1 MDRWDVII
9 IVVAGYVAVMT
20 LVRLMSSR
28 HNQMLVQI
36 REQLTKQLRKKKKEK
51 KKVTKNN
58 DQPDQKDR
66 GAA

>member
-9 IVVAGYVAVMT
+9 IVVAGYVAVMS

-36 REQLTKQLRKKKKEK
+36 REQLTKQLRKKKTK
-51 KKVTKNN
+51 KKKIKT
-58 DQPDQKDR
+58 DEQSTQKDR

>member
-20 LVRLMSSR
+20 LVRLMNSR
-28 HNQMLVQI
+28 HNQMLDHI
-36 REQLTKQLRKKKKEK
+36 REQLSKNKKKSD
-51 KKVTKNN
+51 
-58 DQPDQKDR
+58 DQPAQKDR